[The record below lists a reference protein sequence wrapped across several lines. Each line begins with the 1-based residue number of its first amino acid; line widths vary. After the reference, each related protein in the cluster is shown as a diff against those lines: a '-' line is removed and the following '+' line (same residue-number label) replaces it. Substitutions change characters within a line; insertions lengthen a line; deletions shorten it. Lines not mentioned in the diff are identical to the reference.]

1 MFKNPFFK
9 NKGPVSLKLIFDI
22 CNLTSNINDKK
33 IKVYDINNL
42 DLSTNKDIT
51 FFHSVKYKDQAEQTK
66 AKLCITTKN
75 LNKYLPNSCT
85 SIIVENVLLSLGR
98 VTKLFYPSSITDDFK
113 INLKALKKSII
124 KKNNLQIGKNVL
136 VGMHVFIGKNSSIGH
151 NTIIEDNVSIDEKKN
166 RLELL
171 QSSLKKSAFRISR
184 RMVGKLEKCL
194 VTGVSKKDPG
204 ELQARTE
211 NNKVVNFNS
220 EGNNLVGEFHILK
233 IVEAMPNSLRGV
245 IC

>member
-1 MFKNPFFK
+1 MFKNPFFE
-9 NKGPVSLKLIFDI
+9 NKGPVSLKLIFDV

-66 AKLCITTKN
+66 AKFCITTKN

-98 VTKLFYPSSITDDFK
+98 VTKLFYPRSITDDFK

-124 KKNNLQIGKNVL
+124 KKNNLQIGKNC
-136 VGMHVFIGKNSSIGH
+136 FIAENSFVNRNIAD
-151 NTIIEDNVSIDEKKN
+151 NT
-166 RLELL
+166 
-171 QSSLKKSAFRISR
+171 
-184 RMVGKLEKCL
+184 L
-194 VTGVSKKDPG
+194 VTGNPPKLIKINKKI
-204 ELQARTE
+204 LKMLSNTLLKTIS
-211 NNKVVNFNS
+211 NNK
-220 EGNNLVGEFHILK
+220 
-233 IVEAMPNSLRGV
+233 
-245 IC
+245 

>member
-1 MFKNPFFK
+1 MFKNSFFE

-66 AKLCITTKN
+66 AKFCITTKN

-98 VTKLFYPSSITDDFK
+98 VTKLFYPDAQMDRIDNTLISSDK
-113 INLKALKKSII
+113 IKDKYNKVSFG
-124 KKNNLQIGKNVL
+124 QNVL
-136 VGMHVFIGKNSSIGH
+136 IGENVIIGI
-151 NTIIEDNVSIDEKKN
+151 N
-166 RLELL
+166 
-171 QSSLKKSAFRISR
+171 
-184 RMVGKLEKCL
+184 
-194 VTGVSKKDPG
+194 
-204 ELQARTE
+204 
-211 NNKVVNFNS
+211 
-220 EGNNLVGEFHILK
+220 
-233 IVEAMPNSLRGV
+233 
-245 IC
+245 